1 MAQRIPHV
9 VDGVLH
15 AHEPPGVASV
25 VVNSPVWFAWLE
37 DPATRSFS
45 FEGPSGTLT
54 ARRERRTGSLEG
66 YWTAYR
72 KQGGR
77 LRKVYL
83 GKAAKVTVE
92 RLDHAAEL
100 LTGSGR
106 EAEADPEPAATTA
119 RAAERPSPAE
129 TTTQDPPPADSPG
142 PGGPPPGAGGDP
154 LLLTKLSVRRH
165 APPWCRAPSLC
176 GAIEEGL
183 ERKLT
188 VISAPAGF
196 GKSTLLSTWVATSAT
211 GGRLVAWLSLD
222 SRDNDP
228 ARFWRYFLTALS
240 RLQPGC
246 GQTRRWRCSA
256 LRKRR
261 P

>member
-9 VDGVLH
+9 ADGVLH

-25 VVNSPVWFAWLE
+25 VVDSPAWFAWLE

-83 GKAAKVTVE
+83 GKAANVTVE

-106 EAEADPEPAATTA
+106 EAEADPPSAATA
-119 RAAERPSPAE
+119 ASSRWRAKPRR
-129 TTTQDPPPADSPG
+129 DRHPG
-142 PGGPPPGAGGDP
+142 STAGG
-154 LLLTKLSVRRH
+154 
-165 APPWCRAPSLC
+165 
-176 GAIEEGL
+176 
-183 ERKLT
+183 
-188 VISAPAGF
+188 
-196 GKSTLLSTWVATSAT
+196 
-211 GGRLVAWLSLD
+211 
-222 SRDNDP
+222 
-228 ARFWRYFLTALS
+228 
-240 RLQPGC
+240 
-246 GQTRRWRCSA
+246 
-256 LRKRR
+256 
-261 P
+261 